1 MLEDVWVTVVC
12 SCFNH
17 SNFVI
22 KSLKSVLNQ
31 SYKKIQ
37 LIVIDD
43 FSSDNSVT
51 VIEDFIQKYPE
62 IIFIKNTNNLGL
74 TKSFNRA
81 MQLARGKYIIDLA
94 ADDVLL
100 PHCIETQLEL
110 FKTSQY
116 ENLVIV
122 YGNAELIS
130 EKGEHL
136 SYYFD
141 VDSNNKT
148 IEKRPTGNIY
158 AEVISNK
165 TVICSVSSMVRKS
178 VFYRLKGYDENL
190 SYEDFDFWIRAS
202 RFYNIDFIDSVLV
215 QKRILPNSLNASF
228 FTVRNKHGYSTHQ
241 ILKKAFNLNRNKKE
255 NQILLARIYLEIKI
269 AIKTTNYILALK
281 NVSLFVRVG
290 LKSI

>member
-1 MLEDVWVTVVC
+1 MQEDVWVTVVC
-12 SCFNH
+12 SCYNH
-17 SNFVI
+17 SGFVI
-22 KSLKSVLNQ
+22 ESLKSVLNQ
-31 SYKKIQ
+31 SYKRIQ
-37 LIVIDD
+37 LIVVDD

-51 VIEDFIQKYPE
+51 FIEDFIQEYPE

-81 MQLARGKYIIDLA
+81 MQLARGEYIIDLA
-94 ADDVLL
+94 ADDILL
-100 PHCIETQLEL
+100 PQCIETQLQS

-116 ENLVIV
+116 NNLAIV

-130 EKGEHL
+130 ENGTHI

-141 VDSNNKT
+141 VDSHNKS

-178 VFYRLKGYDENL
+178 VFYELKGYDENL
-190 SYEDFDFWIRAS
+190 SYEDYDFWVRAS
-202 RFYNIDFIDSVLV
+202 RFYNIDFIDSVLM
-215 QKRILPNSLNASF
+215 QKRVLPNSLHATF
-228 FTVRNKHGYSTHQ
+228 FKSKNMHGYSTHQ
-241 ILKKAFNLNRNKKE
+241 ILKKAFKLNRNKKE
-255 NQILLARIYLEIKI
+255 NQILLGRIYLEIKI
-269 AIKTTNYILALK
+269 AIKTKKYSLAVK
-281 NVSLFVRVG
+281 NVLLFVRVG